1 MALTTVEPQKFLI
14 LRFSSFG
21 DVTQCLSV
29 PTAIFST
36 FPNAEIHWATR
47 KDMSSLLENHPH
59 IHKIWMYS
67 KVTGLMGLFH
77 FALQLRKEK
86 YTHVYDAHNNLRTRI
101 IHLFLL
107 GLCGSEHLD
116 SLCFCQ
122 LHLKPN

>member
-1 MALTTVEPQKFLI
+1 MSLNASVFPQL
-14 LRFSSFG
+14 FSQLF
-21 DVTQCLSV
+21 
-29 PTAIFST
+29 PTPKYIGPLVKTYQA
-36 FPNAEIHWATR
+36 
-47 KDMSSLLENHPH
+47 LENHPH

-107 GLCGSEHLD
+107 GQNHLFIRR
-116 SLCFCQ
+116 SLKRWKRF
-122 LHLKPN
+122 LLLRFHKNTLGFPRRGNEIS